1 MPFEHVGEQ
10 NGGSYGVAETEWMDD
25 CYLSLGHLI
34 GLFVT
39 FAAWPPWLGLMFE
52 IVEAPMTVE

>member
-1 MPFEHVGEQ
+1 MEQ